1 MFSST
6 KIIELG
12 SCAFRQPR
20 AKSHCSLLHGYRL
33 TAKFWFEADD
43 LDENNW
49 VVDFG
54 GLKKLKLIFQDMFD
68 HTTVI
73 TADDPHIDVFRD
85 LEQKNI
91 LVLNI
96 LENGVGVE
104 RFAEWCCLTADKFV
118 QQMTD
123 GRCRCAKAEVFEH
136 ENNSAIYSKQ
146 THKVTDSVDT
156 IDSINTHATD
166 NIKQP
171 TPDSDG
177 ASINT
182 NNSKTTN
189 KWVDTKST
197 NLWGI

>member
-20 AKSHCSLLHGYRL
+20 AKSHCSFLHGYRL
-33 TAKFWFEADD
+33 TAKFWFEADE

-73 TADDPHIDVFRD
+73 AADDPHIDVFRD

-91 LVLNI
+91 IVLNV
-96 LENGVGVE
+96 LQNGVGIE
-104 RFAEWCCLTADKFV
+104 RFAEWCCLIADKFV

-123 GRCRCAKAEVFEH
+123 GRCRCVKAEVFEH
-136 ENNSAIYSKQ
+136 ENNSAIYHKQ
-146 THKVTDSVDT
+146 TREIADNIET
-156 IDSINTHATD
+156 IDSVNAHDLNNQT
-166 NIKQP
+166 QP
-171 TPDSDG
+171 APQSDG
-177 ASINT
+177 VAVNT
-182 NNSKTTN
+182 NKNKTTN
-189 KWVDTKST
+189 KWVDPNST
-197 NLWGI
+197 NVWGL